1 MEADRH
7 LVPGGS
13 HPATSPPGWVRRGHN
28 DTGLISGN
36 GGGRL
41 PPPPLRRRTEGA
53 PTISADQPEHRRND
67 RIRTREVRLID
78 HDGTQLGIKPTQEA
92 LNLAYA
98 REMDLVEVAPDAN
111 PPVCKI
117 MDWNKFKYDMAQRAK
132 EAKRKATTTT
142 IKEMKYRVKI
152 GPGDFVTK
160 TRQVG
165 RFLREGHKVKVTI
178 MFRGRENDHPELG
191 MKILDRVITEVDEVA
206 KVEATPKRD
215 GRNMVMVLAPDKV
228 KMAAT
233 AKAVKAADKAERA
246 GKAEAEKAE
255 QAAQAEL
262 ASREEAATTANG
274 AAAVPIVPDNPAA
287 DSGAGAQATA

>member
-1 MEADRH
+1 M
-7 LVPGGS
+7 
-13 HPATSPPGWVRRGHN
+13 RRGHN
-28 DTGLISGN
+28 DK
-36 GGGRL
+36 RA
-41 PPPPLRRRTEGA
+41 PPPAPEAGA
-53 PTISADQPEHRRND
+53 PASASPQEKRTGATTISADQPEHRRND

-152 GPGDFVTK
+152 GPGDFDTK

-165 RFLREGHKVKVTI
+165 RFLKEGHKVKVTI

-191 MKILDRVITEVDEVA
+191 MKILDRVISEVDPVA
-206 KVEATPKRD
+206 KVEASPKRD

-228 KMAAT
+228 KLAAT
-233 AKAVKAADKAERA
+233 AKALKAADKAEKAEKAQQDR
-246 GKAEAEKAE
+246 AEAEPATVE
-255 QAAQAEL
+255 P
-262 ASREEAATTANG
+262 AATEPSELSEPSENNEHATP
-274 AAAVPIVPDNPAA
+274 AAAT
-287 DSGAGAQATA
+287 GAGAEASTA

>member
-1 MEADRH
+1 
-7 LVPGGS
+7 
-13 HPATSPPGWVRRGHN
+13 
-28 DTGLISGN
+28 
-36 GGGRL
+36 
-41 PPPPLRRRTEGA
+41 
-53 PTISADQPEHRRND
+53 
-67 RIRTREVRLID
+67 LID

-92 LNLAYA
+92 LNLAFA

-152 GPGDFVTK
+152 GPGDFETK

-191 MKILDRVITEVDEVA
+191 MKILDRVINEVAEVA

-228 KMAAT
+228 KMAAA
-233 AKAVKAADKAERA
+233 AKAASK
-246 GKAEAEKAE
+246 AEKAE
-255 QAAQAEL
+255 KASRDQAAAPVNVPGDREL
-262 ASREEAATTANG
+262 STEDGPAAVNG
-274 AAAVPIVPDNPAA
+274 AGAEQTMQDSPAA
-287 DSGAGAQATA
+287 ASGAGAEANTA

>member
-1 MEADRH
+1 M
-7 LVPGGS
+7 
-13 HPATSPPGWVRRGHN
+13 
-28 DTGLISGN
+28 
-36 GGGRL
+36 
-41 PPPPLRRRTEGA
+41 
-53 PTISADQPEHRRND
+53 
-67 RIRTREVRLID
+67 ID

-92 LNLAYA
+92 LNLAFA

-132 EAKRKATTTT
+132 EARRKATTTT

-152 GPGDFVTK
+152 GPGDFETK

-165 RFLREGHKVKVTI
+165 RFLKEGHKVKVTI

-191 MKILDRVITEVDEVA
+191 MKILDRVINEVEAVA

-233 AKAVKAADKAERA
+233 AKAASKAE
-246 GKAEAEKAE
+246 KAEKAE
-255 QAAQAEL
+255 QAEQAERAVQDRAEAVPAAVEL
-262 ASREEAATTANG
+262 ASSDTTPTTA
-274 AAAVPIVPDNPAA
+274 PPP
-287 DSGAGAQATA
+287 TAPGPTQQRPRQETSCRR

>member
-1 MEADRH
+1 M
-7 LVPGGS
+7 
-13 HPATSPPGWVRRGHN
+13 
-28 DTGLISGN
+28 
-36 GGGRL
+36 
-41 PPPPLRRRTEGA
+41 
-53 PTISADQPEHRRND
+53 
-67 RIRTREVRLID
+67 ID

-92 LNLAYA
+92 LNLAFA

-132 EAKRKATTTT
+132 EARRKATTTT

-152 GPGDFVTK
+152 GPGDFDTK

-165 RFLREGHKVKVTI
+165 RFLKEGHKVKVTI

-191 MKILDRVITEVDEVA
+191 MKILDRVINEVEAVA

-233 AKAVKAADKAERA
+233 AKAASKAE
-246 GKAEAEKAE
+246 KAEKAE
-255 QAAQAEL
+255 QAEQAEQAERAVQDRPEAVPATVEL
-262 ASREEAATTANG
+262 ASSDTTPHDSPAANG
-274 AAAVPIVPDNPAA
+274 AGTDAAPAYKE
-287 DSGAGAQATA
+287 T

>member
-1 MEADRH
+1 
-7 LVPGGS
+7 
-13 HPATSPPGWVRRGHN
+13 VRRGHT
-28 DTGLISGN
+28 DQGLLSGD

-41 PPPPLRRRTEGA
+41 RRRLSNENRRGA
-53 PTISADQPEHRRND
+53 TTISADQPEHRRND

-92 LNLAYA
+92 LNLAFA

-152 GPGDFVTK
+152 GPGDFDTK

-165 RFLREGHKVKVTI
+165 RFLRENHKVKVTI

-191 MKILDRVITEVDEVA
+191 MKILDRVIDEVAEVA
-206 KVEATPKRD
+206 KVEAVPKRD
-215 GRNMVMVLAPDKV
+215 GRNMVMVLAPDRV

-233 AKAVKAADKAERA
+233 AKAVSKAEKADKAD
-246 GKAEAEKAE
+246 KAEAEKAE
-255 QAAQAEL
+255 RDLVAA
-262 ASREEAATTANG
+262 AAAPGPEHDETNAGGSTPAANG
-274 AAAVPIVPDNPAA
+274 AGTEPTVQDSPAA
-287 DSGAGAQATA
+287 ASGAGAEATTA

>member
-1 MEADRH
+1 VVTSTRGSPPATGA
-7 LVPGGS
+7 GGS
-13 HPATSPPGWVRRGHN
+13 RLRLSRRE
-28 DTGLISGN
+28 TK
-36 GGGRL
+36 
-41 PPPPLRRRTEGA
+41 GA
-53 PTISADQPEHRRND
+53 PTIAADQPEHRRND

-152 GPGDFVTK
+152 GPGDFETK

-191 MKILDRVITEVDEVA
+191 MKILDRVITEVDQVA

-233 AKAVKAADKAERA
+233 AKAASKAEKADRADKAGQLAAAAPAATSDTIETIETTPAANGAEVAPQESPAANGA
-246 GKAEAEKAE
+246 GAE
-255 QAAQAEL
+255 
-262 ASREEAATTANG
+262 ATTA
-274 AAAVPIVPDNPAA
+274 
-287 DSGAGAQATA
+287 

>member
-1 MEADRH
+1 
-7 LVPGGS
+7 V
-13 HPATSPPGWVRRGHN
+13 
-28 DTGLISGN
+28 
-36 GGGRL
+36 
-41 PPPPLRRRTEGA
+41 
-53 PTISADQPEHRRND
+53 
-67 RIRTREVRLID
+67 REVRLID

-92 LNLAYA
+92 MNLAYA

-152 GPGDFVTK
+152 GPGDFETK

-191 MKILDRVITEVDEVA
+191 MKILDRVITEVEEVA

-233 AKAVKAADKAERA
+233 AKALTK
-246 GKAEAEKAE
+246 AEKAE
-255 QAAQAEL
+255 KAEKASQAEKAAQAETTER
-262 ASREEAATTANG
+262 ADQVGAAAAPGPDRSDPSTEDNPPAVNGAGVEPQDSPAATGAGAEATTA
-274 AAAVPIVPDNPAA
+274 
-287 DSGAGAQATA
+287 

>member
-1 MEADRH
+1 MTRGSSPATGA
-7 LVPGGS
+7 GGS
-13 HPATSPPGWVRRGHN
+13 RLRLSWRRY
-28 DTGLISGN
+28 
-36 GGGRL
+36 
-41 PPPPLRRRTEGA
+41 EGA
-53 PTISADQPEHRRND
+53 PTIATDQPEHRRND

-152 GPGDFVTK
+152 GPGDFETK

-191 MKILDRVITEVDEVA
+191 MRILDRVISDVEEVA
-206 KVEATPKRD
+206 KVEASPKLD

-228 KMAAT
+228 KMAAA
-233 AKAVKAADKAERA
+233 AKAANKAEKADKADKADKAAAAAAAAASDTSPENPPVANGAEPPVQESPTTDA
-246 GKAEAEKAE
+246 GAE
-255 QAAQAEL
+255 
-262 ASREEAATTANG
+262 ATTA
-274 AAAVPIVPDNPAA
+274 
-287 DSGAGAQATA
+287 

>member
-1 MEADRH
+1 
-7 LVPGGS
+7 
-13 HPATSPPGWVRRGHN
+13 VRRGHI
-28 DTGLISGN
+28 DQGPLSGN

-41 PPPPLRRRTEGA
+41 PPPPLRKETKGA
-53 PTISADQPEHRRND
+53 PTIAADQPEHRRND

-92 LNLAYA
+92 LNLAFA

-152 GPGDFVTK
+152 GPGDFETK

-191 MKILDRVITEVDEVA
+191 MKILDRVITEVEQVA

-233 AKAVKAADKAERA
+233 AKAVSK
-246 GKAEAEKAE
+246 AEKAE
-255 QAAQAEL
+255 KAQAGQAAA
-262 ASREEAATTANG
+262 AAAAAEAAVTEAQAAPEAAAASTPATTADATTTTANG
-274 AAAVPIVPDNPAA
+274 ATAGQQ
-287 DSGAGAQATA
+287 DSPVATNGAGAEATKA

>member
-1 MEADRH
+1 M
-7 LVPGGS
+7 
-13 HPATSPPGWVRRGHN
+13 
-28 DTGLISGN
+28 
-36 GGGRL
+36 
-41 PPPPLRRRTEGA
+41 
-53 PTISADQPEHRRND
+53 
-67 RIRTREVRLID
+67 RLID

-92 LNLAYA
+92 LNLAFA
-98 REMDLVEVAPDAN
+98 REMDLVEVAPDAS

-152 GPGDFVTK
+152 GPGDFETK

-191 MKILDRVITEVDEVA
+191 MRILDRVISEVEEVA
-206 KVEATPKRD
+206 KVEASPKRD

-233 AKAVKAADKAERA
+233 AKAATKANKAE
-246 GKAEAEKAE
+246 K
-255 QAAQAEL
+255 AAQAERDQQD
-262 ASREEAATTANG
+262 APAAPPPAEPPATAAAVHETPAANG
-274 AAAVPIVPDNPAA
+274 AGQTQPRPR
-287 DSGAGAQATA
+287 QET

>member
-1 MEADRH
+1 
-7 LVPGGS
+7 
-13 HPATSPPGWVRRGHN
+13 
-28 DTGLISGN
+28 
-36 GGGRL
+36 
-41 PPPPLRRRTEGA
+41 
-53 PTISADQPEHRRND
+53 
-67 RIRTREVRLID
+67 VRLID

-152 GPGDFVTK
+152 GPGDFDTK

-165 RFLREGHKVKVTI
+165 RFLKEGHKVKVTI

-191 MKILDRVITEVDEVA
+191 MKILDRVISEVDPVA
-206 KVEATPKRD
+206 KVEASPKRD

-228 KMAAT
+228 KLAAT
-233 AKAVKAADKAERA
+233 AKALKAADKAEKAEKAQQDR
-246 GKAEAEKAE
+246 AEAEPATVE
-255 QAAQAEL
+255 P
-262 ASREEAATTANG
+262 AATEPSELSEPSENNEHATP
-274 AAAVPIVPDNPAA
+274 AAAT
-287 DSGAGAQATA
+287 GAGAEASTA

>member
-1 MEADRH
+1 MGA
-7 LVPGGS
+7 GGS
-13 HPATSPPGWVRRGHN
+13 RLRLSTRETKGAT
-28 DTGLISGN
+28 
-36 GGGRL
+36 
-41 PPPPLRRRTEGA
+41 
-53 PTISADQPEHRRND
+53 TISADQPEHRRND

-132 EAKRKATTTT
+132 DAKRKATTTT

-152 GPGDFVTK
+152 GPGDFETK

-165 RFLREGHKVKVTI
+165 RFLKEGHKVKVTI

-191 MKILDRVITEVDEVA
+191 MKILDRVIAEVDPVA

-228 KMAAT
+228 KIAAT
-233 AKAVKAADKAERA
+233 AKAVKAADKAD
-246 GKAEAEKAE
+246 KAQKE
-255 QAAQAEL
+255 QAEVVSNDKSIDETPAAATGAGVE
-262 ASREEAATTANG
+262 ATTA
-274 AAAVPIVPDNPAA
+274 
-287 DSGAGAQATA
+287 

>member
-1 MEADRH
+1 
-7 LVPGGS
+7 
-13 HPATSPPGWVRRGHN
+13 VRRGHN
-28 DTGLISGN
+28 DTGLLSGN

-41 PPPPLRRRTEGA
+41 PPPPLRKRNEGA

-152 GPGDFVTK
+152 GPGDFETK

-233 AKAVKAADKAERA
+233 AKAVKAADKAE
-246 GKAEAEKAE
+246 KAE
-255 QAAQAEL
+255 QAGRDHAAAAAAAAAAEPEHSETSSGGGGP
-262 ASREEAATTANG
+262 AGNG
-274 AAAVPIVPDNPAA
+274 AAAEPTLQDSPPAE
-287 DSGAGAQATA
+287 SGAGAEATTA

>member
-1 MEADRH
+1 M
-7 LVPGGS
+7 
-13 HPATSPPGWVRRGHN
+13 
-28 DTGLISGN
+28 
-36 GGGRL
+36 
-41 PPPPLRRRTEGA
+41 
-53 PTISADQPEHRRND
+53 
-67 RIRTREVRLID
+67 REVRLID

-92 LNLAYA
+92 MNLAYA

-152 GPGDFVTK
+152 GPGDFDTK

-191 MKILDRVITEVDEVA
+191 MKILDRVITEVEEVA

-233 AKAVKAADKAERA
+233 AKAASKADKAD
-246 GKAEAEKAE
+246 KADKA
-255 QAAQAEL
+255 AA
-262 ASREEAATTANG
+262 AAAAAPSDTSPDNPPVANG
-274 AAAVPIVPDNPAA
+274 AEPPVQ
-287 DSGAGAQATA
+287 DSPSTDAGAQATTA

>member
-1 MEADRH
+1 
-7 LVPGGS
+7 
-13 HPATSPPGWVRRGHN
+13 
-28 DTGLISGN
+28 
-36 GGGRL
+36 
-41 PPPPLRRRTEGA
+41 
-53 PTISADQPEHRRND
+53 
-67 RIRTREVRLID
+67 
-78 HDGTQLGIKPTQEA
+78 
-92 LNLAYA
+92 
-98 REMDLVEVAPDAN
+98 MDLVEVAPDAN

-152 GPGDFVTK
+152 GPGDFETK

-191 MKILDRVITEVDEVA
+191 MKILDRVIDEVEEVA
-206 KVEATPKRD
+206 KVESSPKRD

-233 AKAVKAADKAERA
+233 AKAANK
-246 GKAEAEKAE
+246 AEKAE
-255 QAAQAEL
+255 KADKAGKAAAT
-262 ASREEAATTANG
+262 AAAEAATSEMTTDPAGDPAGGGASLPGNG
-274 AAAVPIVPDNPAA
+274 VTSDPTDSPAA
-287 DSGAGAQATA
+287 NSGAGTEATKA

>member
-1 MEADRH
+1 
-7 LVPGGS
+7 
-13 HPATSPPGWVRRGHN
+13 VRRGHT
-28 DTGLISGN
+28 DTGLLSGD

-41 PPPPLRRRTEGA
+41 PPPPLSSQDAIGA
-53 PTISADQPEHRRND
+53 TTISADQPEHRRND

-92 LNLAYA
+92 LNLAFA

-152 GPGDFVTK
+152 GPGDFETK

-191 MKILDRVITEVDEVA
+191 MKILDRVIDEVSEVA

-233 AKAVKAADKAERA
+233 AKAAIKADKAD
-246 GKAEAEKAE
+246 KAEKAE
-255 QAAQAEL
+255 QADR
-262 ASREEAATTANG
+262 ASRDQAAADTAAEHSETSADGSGANG
-274 AAAVPIVPDNPAA
+274 AGTEPSVQDSPAA
-287 DSGAGAQATA
+287 ASGAGAEATTA

>member
-1 MEADRH
+1 MK
-7 LVPGGS
+7 G
-13 HPATSPPGWVRRGHN
+13 AT
-28 DTGLISGN
+28 
-36 GGGRL
+36 
-41 PPPPLRRRTEGA
+41 
-53 PTISADQPEHRRND
+53 TISADQPEHRRND

-92 LNLAYA
+92 LNLAFA

-152 GPGDFVTK
+152 GPGDFETK

-165 RFLREGHKVKVTI
+165 RFLKEGHKVKVTI

-191 MKILDRVITEVDEVA
+191 MKILDRVISEVEAVA

-228 KMAAT
+228 KLAAA
-233 AKAVKAADKAERA
+233 AKAASK
-246 GKAEAEKAE
+246 AEKADR
-255 QAAQAEL
+255 AHKA
-262 ASREEAATTANG
+262 EEAERDQQDRGATTPL
-274 AAAVPIVPDNPAA
+274 AVGLAGNDRNAHDSPAA
-287 DSGAGAQATA
+287 GNGAGADANTA

>member
-1 MEADRH
+1 
-7 LVPGGS
+7 
-13 HPATSPPGWVRRGHN
+13 
-28 DTGLISGN
+28 
-36 GGGRL
+36 
-41 PPPPLRRRTEGA
+41 
-53 PTISADQPEHRRND
+53 
-67 RIRTREVRLID
+67 
-78 HDGTQLGIKPTQEA
+78 
-92 LNLAYA
+92 
-98 REMDLVEVAPDAN
+98 MDLVEVAPDAN

-152 GPGDFVTK
+152 GPGDFETK

-191 MKILDRVITEVDEVA
+191 MKILDRVINEVAEVA

-228 KMAAT
+228 KMAAA
-233 AKAVKAADKAERA
+233 AKAASK
-246 GKAEAEKAE
+246 AEKAE
-255 QAAQAEL
+255 KASRDQAAA
-262 ASREEAATTANG
+262 AATATEPGQEQMSTEVSAPAVNG
-274 AAAVPIVPDNPAA
+274 VDAEHTMQDSSAAA
-287 DSGAGAQATA
+287 SGAGAEATTA

>member
-1 MEADRH
+1 MEAECH
-7 LVPGGS
+7 QPFGAAL
-13 HPATSPPGWVRRGHN
+13 PPGHQPFGVPCAEVTTT
-28 DTGLISGN
+28 TGLLSGDR
-36 GGGRL
+36 GRAV
-41 PPPPLRRRTEGA
+41 PASASRKRTTKGA
-53 PTISADQPEHRRND
+53 PTITADQPEHRRND
-67 RIRTREVRLID
+67 RIRVREVRLID

-152 GPGDFVTK
+152 GPGDFDTK

-191 MKILDRVITEVDEVA
+191 MKILDRVITEVEEVA

-233 AKAVKAADKAERA
+233 AKAASKADKADRA
-246 GKAEAEKAE
+246 DKADKAAAAAAAAAPSDTSPDNPPVANGAEPQDSPTTDAGAE
-255 QAAQAEL
+255 
-262 ASREEAATTANG
+262 ATTA
-274 AAAVPIVPDNPAA
+274 
-287 DSGAGAQATA
+287 